1 MKIKSIKNLRWHYK
15 AIVKKRDDGK
25 LSYTNPDFVGVYHDE
40 GAKRINGLFELFHGD
55 KKIDKFLP
63 SLLKIAEDGQA
74 IYEFLQN
81 AVDCNS
87 THFFIFYNE
96 EYFLAVNNG
105 EPFNHKD
112 VLSILNIANTTKE
125 YDCNK
130 IGRFGIGFKLVH
142 RLVGKNDGIKEL
154 TQDYKGPIIFSW
166 NKIDELKQLL
176 GNVPVFPNFIENPTD
191 FDKEGSP
198 WLFKILATNFPSE
211 PGEKVWD
218 INYKKRVLFPYS
230 ELKEVIQYLKDNFK
244 SHQGSFNFDRLDRGS
259 LFFLKLGEGKKAH
272 LDKDYVDL
280 QKGVQY
286 SMNFLKNLREVYI
299 NDYSLKK
306 EKLTLAEFEIPK
318 GTETFESISPEY
330 KDCNIKISFG
340 YTDYKKAYN
349 LRNSP
354 NFYKYF
360 PMGDETN
367 GFSFIIHCDSFD
379 IEANRRKLHESNK
392 NKNLLPEISN
402 RIVEL
407 AEKYKTTD
415 FKEFTTLYANI
426 LVSKIPS
433 KDNNKWLNEYF
444 FSDLL
449 EYIKVNIPTTEGIQ
463 TESENVKIKNFDL
476 DINLAELGLENIHWF
491 YWADD
496 KDLFLLTEAES
507 SEKLGIE
514 KWNIR
519 DVFVNADLSSLNEWI
534 KTLSD
539 KNHKAFLKDLDTHHF
554 TKEAI
559 ARLLETK
566 LFKFSDGEFYSIED
580 VNENN
585 NLVFLSVKISGIKSE
600 LTALDFSISE
610 LDISKYSFVEKITA
624 NLKTDEELYEE
635 ISERTSTENNLTA
648 SQKLNLFKNFI
659 NADTKFIGIADETLK
674 QLKLFS
680 DSQGNIFSLKE
691 LLPSN
696 LNTPNWLSPFK
707 IHSEEYS
714 VSLNK
719 YLLQEKEIYKSL
731 VLPNWETLIED
742 IQEPKPFYEK
752 VLFYFNLE
760 ENNAP
765 LSKQSFVFTKDGFK
779 KSSEVFYNARFPQ
792 NTTYSYFQSAV
803 EKLLEINTP
812 SKNIFSFLK
821 DVPFKL
827 DSSDLMDYEIIVDV
841 AFDID
846 EIKALITFSI
856 TNNENFFE
864 KFFIEKNGNEYL
876 ISEKGNDVFQ
886 YHTGDTNK
894 ELIKFLSDNYS
905 ESFKLLPRELS
916 EYKEQNGILS
926 EHHLHNAI
934 LDYVD
939 VDENISQLIDIIKY
953 NDPKRKLLTQL
964 SEISISVGKPYEI
977 ESLESKLL
985 DLACKEISQK
995 NQQEQFRK
1003 KVVLEVENDSLKLSD
1018 IPTSND
1024 EISFENGKFKLS
1036 LAQILPDTFQHSD
1049 FLNEVIKCFAD
1060 LGIPEAGLKTLFGI
1074 SKEPDYQNIL
1084 GLIGKDIDNSQQLAF
1099 ILLYHKY
1106 IENLN
1111 LTEYNVETYEGNYS
1125 LEFTYYTKLFS
1136 FIDANATLSEKY
1148 KSISKLFELPID
1160 IDSEKG
1166 TQILTEPFFTDD
1178 KFVCEYLKSA
1188 LDDEQKIDL
1197 LKFIFDKWQKNNKTK
1212 IKNIDW
1218 EKVNEIETK
1227 TLLGFNPNLSV
1238 YPNEFSL
1245 LEEQLPEYLT
1255 EWIGE
1260 TEEATKFI
1268 SDLKVQ
1274 AESSLIVSLRKYF
1287 KNNGEFK
1294 ITRIA
1299 QEGSEDLLFNTFSW
1313 LKENEVKL
1321 HTFETYKVFE
1331 EVVNV
1336 INNKRK
1342 ERNQGDLIPQSEFDF
1357 EKLQEESN
1365 ELEEDYYTN
1374 WKEALDDKYSICLF
1388 NGELPK
1394 TIKLDEIEDYI
1405 FREYY
1410 SEDIAISSDN
1420 IIYINREKDIQ
1431 KLLYGLVTQDKISS
1445 EELLQLYQTK
1455 NETSGGNEVEELK
1468 TKVQQLEA
1476 IIENLTRVSGRDQN
1490 DITTRIDE
1498 YTNEIKE
1505 RSERYLFQYLTKQF
1519 PTLNVV
1525 WLNADEDENFV
1536 ESWENHDFEIQN
1548 KKGNV
1553 INYIDCKGT
1562 PKSKRTFY
1570 LTQNEWEFF
1579 LNNTDKYQIYRIFN
1593 VEGTENVFVI
1603 DNLME
1608 WIIEG
1613 KVVPY
1618 LEATETIKGG
1628 RVFLTIK

>member
-15 AIVKKRDDGK
+15 TAVRKRNDPN
-25 LSYTNPDFVGVYHDE
+25 TNTDFVGVYHDE
-40 GAKRINGLFELFHGD
+40 GNKRINGLFELFHGD

-87 THFFIFYNE
+87 SHFFIFYNE
-96 EYFLAVNNG
+96 NYFLAVNNG

-142 RLVGKNDGIKEL
+142 RLVGKDEGIKEL
-154 TQDYKGPIIFSW
+154 VDDYKGPIIFSW
-166 NKIDELKQLL
+166 NKIDDLKQLL
-176 GNVPVFPNFIENPTD
+176 GNSPVFPNFIKNPTD
-191 FDKEGSP
+191 FDSEGNP
-198 WLFKILATNFPSE
+198 WLFKIIATNFPSE
-211 PGEKVWD
+211 PGEEIWD
-218 INYKKRVLFPYS
+218 INYKKRVLFPFA

-244 SHQGSFNFDRLDRGS
+244 SHQGSFNFDRLGRGS
-259 LFFLKLGEGKKAH
+259 LFFLKLGESKKAH
-272 LDKDYVDL
+272 LDKDYIDL

-286 SMNFLKNLREVYI
+286 SMNFLKNLQEVYI

-306 EKLTLAEFEIPK
+306 EQLILADFEIPK
-318 GTETFESISPEY
+318 GTEIFESISPEY

-392 NKNLLPEISN
+392 NKNLLPEISK

-407 AEKYKTTD
+407 AEKYKTTNL
-415 FKEFTTLYANI
+415 KEFTTLYANI

-433 KDNNKWLNEYF
+433 KDNNKWLNESF
-444 FSDLL
+444 FLVLMD
-449 EYIKVNIPTTEGIQ
+449 YIKENIPTTQGIQ
-463 TESENVKIKNFDL
+463 NDSENVKIKNFEL
-476 DINLAELGLENIHWF
+476 DINLADLGLENIYWF
-491 YWADD
+491 QWADE
-496 KDLFLLTEAES
+496 KDSFLLTEAQS

-519 DVFVNADLSSLNEWI
+519 DVFVNANLESFNEWI

-539 KNHKAFLKDLDTHHF
+539 KTYKAFLKDLDTHHF
-554 TKEAI
+554 TKEAV
-559 ARLLETK
+559 ARLLQAK
-566 LFKFSDGEFYSIED
+566 LFKFSDGEFYSIQEAT
-580 VNENN
+580 ENN
-585 NLVFLSVKISGIKSE
+585 DLVFQSTKVSGIKAE
-600 LTALDFSISE
+600 LISLNFSISE
-610 LDISKYSFVEKITA
+610 LDISKFSFTEKIIT
-624 NLKTDEELYEE
+624 NLKSDEELYEE
-635 ISERTSTENNLTA
+635 ISERTSTENGLTA

-659 NADTKFIGIADETLK
+659 NPETKFTGVADETLK
-674 QLKLFS
+674 QLKLFC
-680 DSQGNIFSLKE
+680 DSQGNILSLKE

-696 LNTPNWLSPFK
+696 LNSPEWLSPFK
-707 IHSEEYS
+707 IRSNEFSE
-714 VSLNK
+714 VLKK

-731 VLPNWETLIED
+731 ILPNWETIIEN

-752 VLFYFNLE
+752 IVHYFNLE
-760 ENNAP
+760 EHNAP

-779 KSSEVFYNARFPQ
+779 KSNEVFYNSRFPQ
-792 NTTYSYFQSAV
+792 NSSYSYFQSAV
-803 EKLLEINTP
+803 EKFLQMDIP
-812 SKNIFSFLK
+812 SKSIFSYLK

-827 DSSDLMDYEIIVDV
+827 DSSNLNDYEIIVDTS
-841 AFDID
+841 FDID
-846 EIKALITFSI
+846 EIKSLVAFAIS
-856 TNNENFFE
+856 NNENFFE
-864 KFFIEKNGNEYL
+864 KFYIEKSRNEYL
-876 ISEKGNDVFQ
+876 ISEKGNDVYQ

-905 ESFKLLPRELS
+905 ETFKLLPKEFS
-916 EYKEQNGILS
+916 EYKEQVGILS

-934 LDYVD
+934 LDFVD
-939 VDENISQLIDIIKY
+939 VDENIGELIDLIKY

-964 SEISISVGKPYEI
+964 SEISFAVGKPYEI
-977 ESLESKLL
+977 ESLEYKIL
-985 DLACKEISQK
+985 DLACKELTYK

-1003 KVVLEVENDSLKLSD
+1003 KVVLEVENDTLKLSD

-1024 EISFENGKFKLS
+1024 EITFENGTFKLS
-1036 LAQILPDTFQHSD
+1036 LAQILPDTFENSD
-1049 FLNEVIKCFAD
+1049 FLNEVITCFTN

-1074 SKEPDYQNIL
+1074 SKEPDYENIL
-1084 GLIGKDIDNSQQLAF
+1084 GLIGKKIDNSQQLAF
-1099 ILLYHKY
+1099 ILLYHKN
-1106 IENLN
+1106 IANLN
-1111 LTEYNVETYEGNYS
+1111 FAEYSVETPEGEFT
-1125 LEFTYYTKLFS
+1125 LEYTYYTKQHS

-1148 KSISKLFELPID
+1148 KGIAKIFELPLD
-1160 IDSEKG
+1160 IDKEKG
-1166 TQILTEPFFTDD
+1166 TQIISEPFFTDN
-1178 KFVCEYLKSA
+1178 KFVCEYLKTE
-1188 LDDEQKIDL
+1188 LDNNQRLDL
-1197 LKFIFDKWQKNNKTK
+1197 MKFIFEKWQKNKKTI

-1218 EKVNEIETK
+1218 EKMNNVETK

-1238 YPNEFSL
+1238 YPNEFAL
-1245 LEEQLPEYLT
+1245 TEEQLPEYLT
-1255 EWIGE
+1255 EWISE
-1260 TEEATKFI
+1260 TDEAEKFV
-1268 SDLKVQ
+1268 SDMKVQ
-1274 AESSLIVSLRKYF
+1274 SESSLTVSLRKYF
-1287 KNNGEFK
+1287 RGNGEFQ
-1294 ITRIA
+1294 TARIA
-1299 QEGSEDLLFNTFSW
+1299 KEGSEELLFNTFNW
-1313 LKENEVKL
+1313 LKEKEIKL
-1321 HTFETYKVFE
+1321 HTFEAYKVFE
-1331 EVVNV
+1331 EIVNV
-1336 INNKRK
+1336 INNIRT
-1342 ERNQGDLIPQSEFDF
+1342 NNDLKLQSEFDF
-1357 EKLQEESN
+1357 EKLQEESK

-1374 WKEALDDKYSICLF
+1374 WKESLDDKYAICLF

-1394 TIKLDEIEDYI
+1394 TITLDEVEDYI

-1410 SEDIAISSDN
+1410 AEDIAISDDN
-1420 IIYINREKDIQ
+1420 IIYINKEKDIQ

-1445 EELLQLYQTK
+1445 DELLQLYQTK
-1455 NETSGGNEVEELK
+1455 SETKNGGEVEELK

-1505 RSERYLFQYLTKQF
+1505 RSERFLFKYLTNQF
-1519 PTLNVV
+1519 PKLNVV

-1536 ESWENHDFEIQN
+1536 ESWENHDFEIQD

-1553 INYIDCKGT
+1553 INFIDCKGT

-1579 LNNTDKYQIYRIFN
+1579 LNNTDNYQIYRIFN

-1603 DNLME
+1603 NNLME